1 MLNFLVSFLW
11 QNKVMY
17 IQVNLGMVFV
27 FLNVYFIFCLNYFF
41 FCGCVGQLVY
51 LKYINVVKKKL
62 CLYVYMLNVFK
73 IEFNICK

>member
-1 MLNFLVSFLW
+1 MLNFLVSFLL

-51 LKYINVVKKKL
+51 LKYINVDNKM